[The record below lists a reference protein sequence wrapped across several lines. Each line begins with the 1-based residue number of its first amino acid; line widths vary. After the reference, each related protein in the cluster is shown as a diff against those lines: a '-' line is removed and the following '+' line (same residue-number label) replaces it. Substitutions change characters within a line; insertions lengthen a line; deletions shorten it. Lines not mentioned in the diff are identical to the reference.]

1 MQQAK
6 FVFIILLTLLQLII
20 ILHSSILTYV
30 EQQYHNFTESPH
42 AFTRFFGTIY
52 QETMLQDNVLFRFA
66 DETMAYL
73 ENLSLSLTNQT
84 FEILGIAS
92 SKKSLEKVSAKT
104 HDITPSQDSTPLPHH
119 TDSQAYA
126 NKTPA
131 QQYPTD
137 TLFQSEQNKEQEI
150 QTIDENT
157 HSFFAYNTEKAH
169 HQALAYQEENS
180 NTNTIAEQNIEE
192 KPIIESYT
200 PIRAIRNPRIHIDEN
215 SSVLLVGDSMMQGVA
230 PYILKTFK
238 KVHLHGINLSKHS
251 TGLTYKNYFDWA
263 KAIEEV
269 FTIHNNIEL
278 IVVLLGANDPWTM
291 KKNIA
296 FKSAKWEEIYL
307 QRIEE
312 ILSIAQSHGARVV
325 WYEVP
330 SVREKSLNEKI
341 IYLNSLYE
349 RKVRE
354 NGELFLQSNGIVT
367 QGGRYSAFIKNK
379 KGKSVQV
386 RIDDGVHFT
395 ALGYQIMANIFL
407 NALEVLPKQEVATH
421 QRMEIE

>member
-6 FVFIILLTLLQLII
+6 FIFIAFFTLLQLII

-52 QETMLQDNVLFRFA
+52 QETMLQDNVLFRFT
-66 DETMAYL
+66 DESMAYL

-84 FEILGIAS
+84 LEILGIAS
-92 SKKSLEKVSAKT
+92 SKKSLEKVSINT
-104 HDITPSQDSTPLPHH
+104 HNITPSQDSTPFAHH

-126 NKTPA
+126 NKTPT

-157 HSFFAYNTEKAH
+157 HSFFAHNTEKTH
-169 HQALAYQEENS
+169 HQALTYQEENS

-192 KPIIESYT
+192 KPIVESYT
-200 PIRAIRNPRIHIDEN
+200 PVRTIRNPRIHIDEN

-251 TGLTYKNYFDWA
+251 TGLTYK
-263 KAIEEV
+263 
-269 FTIHNNIEL
+269 
-278 IVVLLGANDPWTM
+278 
-291 KKNIA
+291 
-296 FKSAKWEEIYL
+296 
-307 QRIEE
+307 
-312 ILSIAQSHGARVV
+312 
-325 WYEVP
+325 
-330 SVREKSLNEKI
+330 
-341 IYLNSLYE
+341 
-349 RKVRE
+349 
-354 NGELFLQSNGIVT
+354 SN
-367 QGGRYSAFIKNK
+367 
-379 KGKSVQV
+379 
-386 RIDDGVHFT
+386 
-395 ALGYQIMANIFL
+395 
-407 NALEVLPKQEVATH
+407 
-421 QRMEIE
+421 

>member
-6 FVFIILLTLLQLII
+6 FVFIIFFTLLQLII

-52 QETMLQDNVLFRFA
+52 QETMLQDNVLFRFT
-66 DETMAYL
+66 DESMAYL

-84 FEILGIAS
+84 LEILGIAS
-92 SKKSLEKVSAKT
+92 SKKSLEKVSINT
-104 HDITPSQDSTPLPHH
+104 HNITPSQDSTPFAHH

-126 NKTPA
+126 NKTPT

-157 HSFFAYNTEKAH
+157 HSFFAHNTEKTH
-169 HQALAYQEENS
+169 HQALTYQEENS

-192 KPIIESYT
+192 KPIVESYT
-200 PIRAIRNPRIHIDEN
+200 PVRTIRNPRIHIDEN

-269 FTIHNNIEL
+269 FTTHDNIEL
-278 IVVLLGANDPWTM
+278 VVVLLGANDPWTM

-367 QGGRYSAFIKNK
+367 QGGHYSAFIKNK

-407 NALEVLPKQEVATH
+407 NALEVLPKQETTH
-421 QRMEIE
+421 QQMEIE